1 MERLPLCVST
11 GGRVVLMRVFE
22 SHPAG
27 FDDEL
32 RPALD
37 DIRIGRWRSTRE
49 LLDKTASS
57 AQRTFRSQVL
67 ASAAAQCDAV
77 EAWGRE
83 SKDHQYR
90 MMWARVLVQRAL
102 HAYRSGQLH
111 DALLLVDAARKACDL
126 ASRLMP
132 DDPVPWVAW
141 LALASIDSPLPWER
155 RPENREACWEPG
167 IPPGPWGLLWA
178 AHRRDPYNREAWH
191 RAMHALLAYE
201 DSARSAVVYSRWAA
215 QAAPRGSAVI
225 VLPLYTHLESF
236 RRRTNRD
243 ETPRLHWAPS
253 VISFYTLRAL
263 DEWFRH
269 TDDTT
274 RSPLDLNYLAQA
286 LHHGGY
292 PARDVF
298 EAIGKCVT
306 RSPWQDVAPDGRDWQ
321 EEFLQAR
328 LLRLRESGPPRAA
341 GLM

>member
-1 MERLPLCVST
+1 VAATL
-11 GGRVVLMRVFE
+11 RVDRPAVTLMRVSDFD
-22 SHPAG
+22 PAG
-27 FDDEL
+27 FDTEL
-32 RPALD
+32 RPALE
-37 DIRIGRWRSTRE
+37 DIRIGRWRSTRD
-49 LLDKTASS
+49 LLDKTPSW

-67 ASAAAQCDAV
+67 ASAAAQSDAV

-83 SKDHQYR
+83 SRDHQYR

-102 HAYRSGQLH
+102 HAHSRGQRH
-111 DALLLVDAARKACDL
+111 EALLLADAARQACDL
-126 ASRLMP
+126 ASTFMP

-141 LALASIDSPLPWER
+141 LALAPLDSPRPWER
-155 RPENREACWEPG
+155 RPENQERCWEPG
-167 IPPGPWGLLWA
+167 IPPGPWGLLWQ
-178 AHRRDPYNREAWH
+178 AHRRDPFNREAWH

-201 DSARSAVVYSRWAA
+201 DSAHSAVSYSRWAA
-215 QAAPRGSAVI
+215 QLAPRGSAVN

-236 RRRTNRD
+236 RRRTDRD

-263 DEWFRH
+263 DEWFRF

-274 RSPLDLNYLAQA
+274 WSPLDLNYLAQA

-306 RSPWQDVAPDGRDWQ
+306 RAPWQDVAPDGRHWQ

-328 LLRLRESGPPRAA
+328 LLRLRESGPFRA
-341 GLM
+341 GGRM

>member
-1 MERLPLCVST
+1 MT
-11 GGRVVLMRVFE
+11 LMRVSDFD
-22 SHPAG
+22 PAG
-27 FDDEL
+27 FDTKL
-32 RPALD
+32 RPALE
-37 DIRIGRWRSTRE
+37 DIRIGRWRSTRD
-49 LLDKTASS
+49 LLDKTPSW

-67 ASAAAQCDAV
+67 ASAAAQSDAV

-83 SKDHQYR
+83 SRDHQYR

-102 HAYRSGQLH
+102 HAHSRGQRH
-111 DALLLVDAARKACDL
+111 EALLLADAARQACDL
-126 ASRLMP
+126 ASTFMP

-141 LALASIDSPLPWER
+141 LALAPLDSPRPWER
-155 RPENREACWEPG
+155 RPENQERCWEPG
-167 IPPGPWGLLWA
+167 IPPGPWGLLWQ
-178 AHRRDPYNREAWH
+178 AHRRDPFNREAWH

-201 DSARSAVVYSRWAA
+201 DSAHSAVSYSRWAA
-215 QAAPRGSAVI
+215 QLAPRGSAVN

-253 VISFYTLRAL
+253 AISFYTLRAL
-263 DEWFRH
+263 DEWFRF

-274 RSPLDLNYLAQA
+274 WSPLDLNYLAQA

-306 RSPWQDVAPDGRDWQ
+306 RAPWQDVAPDGRNWQ

-328 LLRLRESGPPRAA
+328 LLRLRESGPYRA
-341 GLM
+341 GGRM